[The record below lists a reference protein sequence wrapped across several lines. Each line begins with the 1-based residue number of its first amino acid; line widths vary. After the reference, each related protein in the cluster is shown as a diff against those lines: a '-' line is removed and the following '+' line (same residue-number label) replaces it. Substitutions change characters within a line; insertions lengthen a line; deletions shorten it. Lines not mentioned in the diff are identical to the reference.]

1 MRWSPPSCVFKPAGD
16 IVNLSG
22 RGSNTST
29 TWPDPLLTGFL
40 LHGEALD
47 ACVSSARLWWLC
59 LLLWLCNRPFRRPF
73 HTCLWTEW
81 AITS

>member
-1 MRWSPPSCVFKPAGD
+1 M
-16 IVNLSG
+16 L
-22 RGSNTST
+22 GSNAST

-59 LLLWLCNRPFRRPF
+59 LLRWLCNRPFRRPF
-73 HTCLWTEW
+73 HT
-81 AITS
+81 